1 MRVKKHMVLLAA
13 LAATAAVAAGLVPS
27 PATSAHAAA
36 SPVEHIVIID
46 QENHSFD
53 NVLGDLCARVAAGTF
68 VRDGLNQ
75 ACDGVRTG
83 KIHTGATINL
93 PPADDIVP
101 EIPHS
106 VQSHDTSIDNGAMD
120 GFDLLKH
127 CGAADNYA
135 CYQQYSTGQSPNLTT
150 FAKEFG
156 VADRF
161 FEFRWF
167 SSWMSHTTMV
177 SLDMDG
183 FQGNIPKT
191 TQSQT
196 TGRGWGC
203 DSFLDAKW
211 SATGKAPWSQQPAC
225 IPDQAG
231 NGPYRTSPV
240 SYVPSLMDRMQAA
253 GVSWKIF
260 GSGGPSGGGA
270 YGWTICPT
278 FWSCLGH
285 ADQKA
290 NFKNAANFIKSAQDH
305 TLPQVSIVTPLGKD
319 SQHNTTSW
327 TRGDNWLGTLI
338 SAIVSNGYWDTTSV
352 FITYD
357 DCGCFYDHVAPAASG
372 LGIRL
377 PFVVMG
383 PYAKAGFTDSHTMT
397 WANMAAYVE
406 STFNVPNINAQDNGA
421 YDFANAFDYAQTPL
435 PPPATVTTPIPAA
448 ATRFLAAHPY
458 FCETAQEGGRA
469 SAVPCAKTTIGNRG
483 QRLWSP
489 TLEPRRSGHG

>member
-1 MRVKKHMVLLAA
+1 MPRRVWLVGAVVLASLA
-13 LAATAAVAAGLVPS
+13 VLVVLVNAHPS
-27 PATSAHAAA
+27 RGQEGPPGSSADQGEPTNWPIRH
-36 SPVEHIVIID
+36 VVVID

-53 NVLGDLCARVAAGTF
+53 NVLGDLCASVAAGTF

-305 TLPQVSIVTPLGKD
+305 TLPQVSIVTPLGKN

-327 TRGDNWLGTLI
+327 TQGDNWLGTLI
-338 SAIVSNGYWDTTSV
+338 DAITSNGYWDTTSV

-357 DCGCFYDHVAPAASG
+357 DCGCFYDHVTPPQG
-372 LGIRL
+372 LGLRNPMVIAS
-377 PFVVMG
+377 
-383 PYAKAGFTDSHTMT
+383 PYAIPQFTDSTTAVQPYSMLAFIDHNFGLTPLT
-397 WANMAAYVE
+397 NGV
-406 STFNVPNINAQDNGA
+406 AQA
-421 YDFANAFDYAQTPL
+421 YDYSNSFNFTQQPL
-435 PPPATVTTPIPAA
+435 AGPRMTHTDISAA
-448 ATRFLAAHPY
+448 ERARLAKLAP
-458 FCETAQEGGRA
+458 FEEDDLT
-469 SAVPCAKTTIGNRG
+469 
-483 QRLWSP
+483 
-489 TLEPRRSGHG
+489 

>member
-13 LAATAAVAAGLVPS
+13 LAAAAVAAGLVPS

-53 NVLGDLCARVAAGTF
+53 NVLGDLCARVALGTF

-106 VQSHDTSIDNGAMD
+106 VQAHDTSIDNGAMD

-161 FEFRWF
+161 FEFRLF

-285 ADQKA
+285 ADEKA

-327 TRGDNWLGTLI
+327 TQGDNWLGT
-338 SAIVSNGYWDTTSV
+338 
-352 FITYD
+352 
-357 DCGCFYDHVAPAASG
+357 
-372 LGIRL
+372 
-377 PFVVMG
+377 
-383 PYAKAGFTDSHTMT
+383 
-397 WANMAAYVE
+397 
-406 STFNVPNINAQDNGA
+406 
-421 YDFANAFDYAQTPL
+421 
-435 PPPATVTTPIPAA
+435 
-448 ATRFLAAHPY
+448 
-458 FCETAQEGGRA
+458 
-469 SAVPCAKTTIGNRG
+469 
-483 QRLWSP
+483 
-489 TLEPRRSGHG
+489 